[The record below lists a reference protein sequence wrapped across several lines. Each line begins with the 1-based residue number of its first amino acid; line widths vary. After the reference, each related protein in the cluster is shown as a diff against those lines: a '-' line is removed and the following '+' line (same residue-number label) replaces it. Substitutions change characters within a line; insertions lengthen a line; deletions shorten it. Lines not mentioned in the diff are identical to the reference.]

1 MIKYFY
7 IFIFTLIIIILILL
21 NHKEG
26 YDGRISNV
34 VYIEDCAD
42 IASSTYGI
50 SSFIY
55 NGAEKKCYI
64 SRNPQIKPPILA
76 AYSHEYNPQNIMC
89 NKEVFM
95 RSLSDISDSN
105 LIANRLYTCYDK
117 DNYDSLVY
125 FEKNKIL
132 KPIDKT
138 DINKL
143 GYTYHNFNEVSL
155 PTSQS
160 EIKDLSV
167 SVDEKFNLLIS

>member
-1 MIKYFY
+1 
-7 IFIFTLIIIILILL
+7 
-21 NHKEG
+21 
-26 YDGRISNV
+26 
-34 VYIEDCAD
+34 
-42 IASSTYGI
+42 
-50 SSFIY
+50 
-55 NGAEKKCYI
+55 
-64 SRNPQIKPPILA
+64 
-76 AYSHEYNPQNIMC
+76 MC

-95 RSLSDISDSN
+95 RSLSDISDST
-105 LIANRLYTCYDK
+105 LIANRLYTCYAK

-143 GYTYHNFNEVSL
+143 GYTYHNFNKVSL

-167 SVDEKFNLLIS
+167 SVDKKFNLLIS

>member
-7 IFIFTLIIIILILL
+7 IIILTLIFILL
-21 NHKEG
+21 INNKEG

-42 IASSTYGI
+42 IASSIYGI
-50 SSFIY
+50 ASFIY

-64 SRNPQIKPPILA
+64 SRNPQIKPPLLS
-76 AYSHEYNPQNIMC
+76 AYSYEYDPKNIMC

-117 DNYDSLVY
+117 DNYDSLIY

-132 KPIDKT
+132 KTIDKT

-167 SVDEKFNLLIS
+167 SVDKKFNLQIS